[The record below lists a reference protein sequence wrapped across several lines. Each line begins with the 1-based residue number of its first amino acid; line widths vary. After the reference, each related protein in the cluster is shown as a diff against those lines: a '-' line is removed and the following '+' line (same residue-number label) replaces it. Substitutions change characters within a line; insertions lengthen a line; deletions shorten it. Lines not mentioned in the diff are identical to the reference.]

1 MRDSHLSQ
9 NECGEDQDKSGEVLR
24 SLRVTSWSDLHHVGL
39 DDVDRD
45 IQLECEGDQN
55 SQSNQN
61 PEQVKEARNE
71 LLII

>member
-39 DDVDRD
+39 DDVDRH
-45 IQLECEGDQN
+45 IQLEREGDQN
-55 SQSNQN
+55 SHSNHN
-61 PEQVKEARNE
+61 PEQIMEARNE
-71 LLII
+71 